1 LRGHGTRG
9 RQDNSSCPVYA
20 RADGDRP
27 SDFTNKPESGK
38 SLIVYK
44 RREGDTAPVELVV
57 FDVPAFTARF
67 TAKAGGTKTGFIG
80 LAWAPNSKALYAIE
94 ARFY

>member
-1 LRGHGTRG
+1 
-9 RQDNSSCPVYA
+9 
-20 RADGDRP
+20 
-27 SDFTNKPESGK
+27 
-38 SLIVYK
+38 
-44 RREGDTAPVELVV
+44 V